1 MYILYRRIHLY
12 TGLIIL
18 IYVMM
23 FYVSGYIMT
32 HRPWFLG
39 APGPTTTRTA
49 ALEPGLLR
57 LSNEQ
62 LAANLQKQLGLA
74 GGIQFPLGQ
83 PPNLIRFY
91 VIRPGTTMRVD
102 VSTQDKLI
110 RVITQRYGWAGTL
123 IVLHKIEGYH
133 ARNGLLSNASV
144 FFGDMAA
151 LSMIVFAITGV
162 ILWWKRVKNHF
173 WGSVCLIASCG
184 YAAGM
189 MLYFAF
195 AR

>member
-1 MYILYRRIHLY
+1 MYNVFRKIHLY
-12 TGLIIL
+12 SGLIIL

-39 APGPTTTRTA
+39 TPRPTTTRTA
-49 ALEPGLLR
+49 VLEPGLLR

-83 PPNLIRFY
+83 PPNLIRFF
-91 VIRPGTTMRVD
+91 VIRPGTTVRVD
-102 VSTQDKLI
+102 VSTQDKVI
-110 RVITQRYGWAGTL
+110 RVVTQRYGWVGTL
-123 IVLHKIEGYH
+123 IVLHKIEGYG
-133 ARNGLLSNASV
+133 ARPFVNASV
-144 FFGDMAA
+144 FFGDLAA
-151 LSMIVFAITGV
+151 LSMIVFAISGV
-162 ILWWKRVKNHF
+162 ILWWKSVKNHF

-195 AR
+195 AP